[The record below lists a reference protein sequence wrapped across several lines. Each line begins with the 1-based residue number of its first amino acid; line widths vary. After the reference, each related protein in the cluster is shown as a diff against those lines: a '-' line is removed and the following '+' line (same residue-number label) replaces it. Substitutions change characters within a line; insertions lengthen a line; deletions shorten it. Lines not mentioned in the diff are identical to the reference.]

1 MHLAD
6 REVAMTFSRRIA
18 LRLGFSTLMVSA
30 FVPKARA
37 QAYPVRPVRM
47 IVPFAPAGT
56 TDISARLIGQWLSE
70 RLGQQFVI
78 ENRAGANGNIGTEA
92 ALRAGPDGYTL
103 LMVDASPTI
112 NATLYEKLTFN
123 FVRDAAPVAT
133 VARVPFILVVHPSV
147 PANTLPEFIAFA
159 KANPGKINYGSA
171 GRGSTLHV
179 AAELFKMLAAV
190 DLVHVP
196 YKGGGPAITD
206 AIGGQVQAVFI
217 PAPAG
222 IEYVRGGQLRALGVS
237 SANRFR
243 TLPDVPSISE
253 VISEYD
259 AVTWYGVV
267 APRDT
272 STAIVQALNKEIN
285 AGLAD
290 PKLQARFAELGAEV
304 FPGSPSDFSKLIVSE
319 IDKWSKVIR
328 TANIK
333 TD

>member
-1 MHLAD
+1 MG
-6 REVAMTFSRRIA
+6 FSRRIA
-18 LRLGFSTLMVSA
+18 LHLGIGILIMPA
-30 FVPKARA
+30 FVRIGRA
-37 QAYPVRPVRM
+37 QAYPTRPVRM

-78 ENRAGANGNIGTEA
+78 ENRGGANGNIGTDA
-92 ALRAGPDGYTL
+92 ALKAGPDGYTL

-112 NATLYEKLTFN
+112 NATLYEKLPFN

-147 PANTLPEFIAFA
+147 PAKTIPEFIAFA

-179 AAELFKMLAAV
+179 AAELFKMLAGV

-196 YKGGGPAITD
+196 YKGGGPAIAD

-253 VISEYD
+253 AVSEYE
-259 AVTWYGVV
+259 AITWYGVV

-272 STAIVQALNKEIN
+272 PAAIVQALNKEIN
-285 AGLAD
+285 VALVD

-304 FPGSPSDFSKLIVSE
+304 FPGSPADFGKLIASE
-319 IDKWSKVIR
+319 IDKWGRVIR

-333 TD
+333 ID

>member
-1 MHLAD
+1 MS
-6 REVAMTFSRRIA
+6 FSRRIA
-18 LRLGFSTLMVSA
+18 LRLGVSTLVVSA
-30 FVPKARA
+30 FFRIGMA
-37 QAYPVRPVRM
+37 QAYPARPVRM

-147 PANTLPEFIAFA
+147 PAKTLPEFIAFA

-196 YKGGGPAITD
+196 YKGGGPAISD
-206 AIGGQVQAVFI
+206 AIGGQVHAVFI

-237 SANRFR
+237 SPTRFR

-253 VISEYD
+253 IVSEYD

-272 STAIVQALNKEIN
+272 STAIIQALNKEIN
-285 AGLAD
+285 AALAD

-304 FPGSPSDFSKLIVSE
+304 FPGSPSDFSKLIASE
-319 IDKWSKVIR
+319 IEKWSKVIR

>member
-1 MHLAD
+1 
-6 REVAMTFSRRIA
+6 
-18 LRLGFSTLMVSA
+18 
-30 FVPKARA
+30 
-37 QAYPVRPVRM
+37 M

-92 ALRAGPDGYTL
+92 ALKAGPDGYTL

-133 VARVPFILVVHPSV
+133 VARVPFILVVHPSL
-147 PANTLPEFIAFA
+147 PAKTLPEFIAYA

-179 AAELFKMLAAV
+179 AAELFKMLAGV
-190 DLVHVP
+190 DLVHLA
-196 YKGGGPAITD
+196 YIGGGPAITD

-243 TLPDVPSISE
+243 TLPDVPSIGE
-253 VISEYD
+253 VVPEYD
-259 AVTWYGVV
+259 ATTWYGVV

-304 FPGSPSDFSKLIVSE
+304 FPGSSADFSKLIISE
-319 IDKWSKVIR
+319 IEKWSRVIR

>member
-1 MHLAD
+1 MK
-6 REVAMTFSRRIA
+6 FSRRIA
-18 LRLGFSTLMVSA
+18 LRVGISTLVVSA
-30 FVPKARA
+30 FVRIGRA
-37 QAYPVRPVRM
+37 QAYPARPVRM

-92 ALRAGPDGYTL
+92 ALKAGPDGYTL

-147 PANTLPEFIAFA
+147 AAKTLPEFIAYA

-179 AAELFKMLAAV
+179 AAELFKMLAGV

-237 SANRFR
+237 SSNRFR

-253 VISEYD
+253 VVSEYD
-259 AVTWYGVV
+259 ATTWYGVV

-304 FPGSPSDFSKLIVSE
+304 FPRSSADFSKLIASE
-319 IDKWSKVIR
+319 IEKWSRVIR

-333 TD
+333 ID

>member
-1 MHLAD
+1 
-6 REVAMTFSRRIA
+6 MTFSRRIA
-18 LRLGFSTLMVSA
+18 LRLGISTLVVSA
-30 FVPKARA
+30 FVRIGRA
-37 QAYPVRPVRM
+37 QAYPARPVRM

-92 ALRAGPDGYTL
+92 ALKAGPDGYTL

-133 VARVPFILVVHPSV
+133 VARVPFILVVHPSL
-147 PANTLPEFIAFA
+147 PAKTLPEFIAYA

-179 AAELFKMLAAV
+179 AAELFKMLAGV
-190 DLVHVP
+190 DLVHLA
-196 YKGGGPAITD
+196 YIGGGPAITD

-243 TLPDVPSISE
+243 TLPDVPSIGE
-253 VISEYD
+253 VVPEYD
-259 AVTWYGVV
+259 ATTWYGVV

-304 FPGSPSDFSKLIVSE
+304 FPGSSADFSKLIISE
-319 IDKWSKVIR
+319 IEKWSRVIR

>member
-1 MHLAD
+1 
-6 REVAMTFSRRIA
+6 MTFSRRIA
-18 LRLGFSTLMVSA
+18 LRLGISTLVVSA
-30 FVPKARA
+30 FVRIGRA
-37 QAYPVRPVRM
+37 QAYPTRPVRM

-92 ALRAGPDGYTL
+92 ALKAGPDGYTL

-133 VARVPFILVVHPSV
+133 VARVPFILVVNPSV
-147 PANTLPEFIAFA
+147 PAKTLTEFIAYA

-179 AAELFKMLAAV
+179 AAELFKMLAGV

-253 VISEYD
+253 VVPEYD
-259 AVTWYGVV
+259 ATTWYGVV

-304 FPGSPSDFSKLIVSE
+304 FPGSSADFSKLIVSE
-319 IDKWSKVIR
+319 IEKWSRVIR

>member
-1 MHLAD
+1 MK
-6 REVAMTFSRRIA
+6 FSRRIA
-18 LRLGFSTLMVSA
+18 LRLGISTLVVSA
-30 FVPKARA
+30 FVRIGRA
-37 QAYPVRPVRM
+37 QAYPARPVRM

-92 ALRAGPDGYTL
+92 ALKAGPDGYTL

-133 VARVPFILVVHPSV
+133 VARVPFILVVHPSL
-147 PANTLPEFIAFA
+147 PAKTLPEFIAYA

-179 AAELFKMLAAV
+179 AAELFKMLAGV
-190 DLVHVP
+190 DLFHVP

-243 TLPDVPSISE
+243 TLPDVPSIGE
-253 VISEYD
+253 VVPEYD
-259 AVTWYGVV
+259 ATTWYGVV

-304 FPGSPSDFSKLIVSE
+304 FPGSSADFSKLIISE
-319 IDKWSKVIR
+319 IEKWSRVIR

>member
-1 MHLAD
+1 
-6 REVAMTFSRRIA
+6 MTFSRRIV
-18 LRLGFSTLMVSA
+18 LRLGISTLAASA
-30 FVPKARA
+30 FVRIGRA

-92 ALRAGPDGYTL
+92 ALKAGPDGYTL

-112 NATLYEKLTFN
+112 NATLYEKLPFN

-147 PANTLPEFIAFA
+147 PAKTLPEFIAYA

-171 GRGSTLHV
+171 GHGSTLHV
-179 AAELFKMLAAV
+179 AAELFKMLAGV

-237 SANRFR
+237 SASRFR
-243 TLPDVPSISE
+243 TLPDVPCISE
-253 VISEYD
+253 VVSEYD
-259 AVTWYGVV
+259 ATTWYGVV

-285 AGLAD
+285 TGLAD
-290 PKLQARFAELGAEV
+290 PKLQTRFAELGAEV
-304 FPGSPSDFSKLIVSE
+304 FPGSSSDFSKLIASE
-319 IDKWSKVIR
+319 IEKWSKVIR

>member
-1 MHLAD
+1 
-6 REVAMTFSRRIA
+6 
-18 LRLGFSTLMVSA
+18 
-30 FVPKARA
+30 
-37 QAYPVRPVRM
+37 
-47 IVPFAPAGT
+47 
-56 TDISARLIGQWLSE
+56 
-70 RLGQQFVI
+70 
-78 ENRAGANGNIGTEA
+78 
-92 ALRAGPDGYTL
+92 
-103 LMVDASPTI
+103 
-112 NATLYEKLTFN
+112 
-123 FVRDAAPVAT
+123 
-133 VARVPFILVVHPSV
+133 V
-147 PANTLPEFIAFA
+147 PAKTLPEFIAYA

-179 AAELFKMLAAV
+179 AAELFKMLAGV

-206 AIGGQVQAVFI
+206 AVGGQVQAVFI

-243 TLPDVPSISE
+243 TLPDVPSINE
-253 VISEYD
+253 VVSEYE
-259 AVTWYGVV
+259 ATTWYGVV

-304 FPGSPSDFSKLIVSE
+304 FPGSSADFSKLIVSE
-319 IDKWSKVIR
+319 IEKWSRVIR

>member
-1 MHLAD
+1 
-6 REVAMTFSRRIA
+6 
-18 LRLGFSTLMVSA
+18 
-30 FVPKARA
+30 
-37 QAYPVRPVRM
+37 M

-92 ALRAGPDGYTL
+92 ALKAGPDGYTL

-112 NATLYEKLTFN
+112 NATLYEKLAFN

-147 PANTLPEFIAFA
+147 PAKTLPEFIAHA

-179 AAELFKMLAAV
+179 AAELFKMLAGV

-237 SANRFR
+237 SASRFR

-253 VISEYD
+253 VVSEYD
-259 AVTWYGVV
+259 AITWYGVV

-272 STAIVQALNKEIN
+272 PTAIVQALNKEIN

-290 PKLQARFAELGAEV
+290 PKLQARLAELGAEV
-304 FPGSPSDFSKLIVSE
+304 FPGSPADFSKLIASE
-319 IDKWSKVIR
+319 IEKWSRVIR